1 MLRITHYNFDIF
13 KTSGTFAER
22 ESNWNYKI
30 PDCDKIYP

>member
-30 PDCDKIYP
+30 SRL